1 MVYNIFIIFKEY
13 KMEATV
19 MNIFGL
25 ILTSPLIIMACRE
38 IKRVFAQAIFTR
50 TFHSDINGMSYNEKD
65 VRANL

>member
-1 MVYNIFIIFKEY
+1 
-13 KMEATV
+13 MEATV